1 MDTAPRTHPN
11 GSEGSEA
18 SGTEALLME
27 AAAMEHREPHAPEGT
42 TDHSRADLYMAL
54 QTDGQQLAV
63 QLVRLLHRMS
73 ERSGMN
79 PTDFQCYTLLRVS
92 GSMTPG
98 EIADSLCLSTGSV
111 TGVIDRMEAHGLVE
125 RTPHPLDRR
134 KVAVRL
140 VEGAEQRAKETAPN
154 MREAMTA
161 LHEDYSVDEL
171 TVIVDWVNRVNTTL
185 EGLVARRAPRR
196 TG

>member
-1 MDTAPRTHPN
+1 MDTAPRTHRP
-11 GSEGSEA
+11 GPEGSEA
-18 SGTEALLME
+18 FGAEALV
-27 AAAMEHREPHAPEGT
+27 ADTSDSGPQEPERTRAR
-42 TDHSRADLYMAL
+42 SRAELYTIL
-54 QTDGQQLAV
+54 ETDGQQLAV
-63 QLVRLLHRMS
+63 RLVRLLHRMS

-79 PTDFQCYTLLRVS
+79 PTDFQCYTLLRVA

-140 VEGAEQRAKETAPN
+140 MAGAEKLATSTAVGVGD
-154 MREAMTA
+154 AMSA
-161 LHEDYSVDEL
+161 MHQDYSLEEL
-171 TVIVDWVNRVNTTL
+171 ETILNWMNRVNETL
-185 EGLVARRAPRR
+185 EGLITQRSPRR
-196 TG
+196 SG

>member
-1 MDTAPRTHPN
+1 MDTAPRTRPT
-11 GSEGSEA
+11 GSEGSKA
-18 SGTEALLME
+18 SGTEALVRE
-27 AAAMEHREPHAPEGT
+27 AAATERRGSPAPEGT
-42 TDHSRADLYMAL
+42 TEHSRADLYTAL

-125 RTPHPLDRR
+125 RAPHPLDRR

-140 VEGAEQRAKETAPN
+140 VEGAEQRAKETAPHL
-154 MREAMTA
+154 REAMIA

-171 TVIVDWVNRVNTTL
+171 TVIADWMDRVNSTL
-185 EGLVARRAPRR
+185 EGLIVRRTARRS
-196 TG
+196 G

>member
-1 MDTAPRTHPN
+1 MNTAPRIRLDGP
-11 GSEGSEA
+11 EGPKAAEVEA
-18 SGTEALLME
+18 SMTETATMDK
-27 AAAMEHREPHAPEGT
+27 HAPRSET
-42 TDHSRADLYMAL
+42 AASRADLYSAL
-54 QTDGQQLAV
+54 QSDGQQLAV

-73 ERSGMN
+73 QRSGMN
-79 PTDFQCYTLLRVS
+79 PTDFQCYTLLRVA

-140 VEGAEQRAKETAPN
+140 MAGAEKLATSTAVGIGD
-154 MREAMTA
+154 AMSA
-161 LHEDYSVDEL
+161 MHEDYSLEEL
-171 TVIVDWVNRVNTTL
+171 ETILNWMNRVNETL
-185 EGLVARRAPRR
+185 EGLITQRSPRR
-196 TG
+196 SG

>member
-1 MDTAPRTHPN
+1 MNTAPRIRFTGP
-11 GSEGSEA
+11 EGSEA
-18 SGTEALLME
+18 AEVEAPMTETAD
-27 AAAMEHREPHAPEGT
+27 P
-42 TDHSRADLYMAL
+42 RADLYSSL

-79 PTDFQCYTLLRVS
+79 PTDFQCYTLLRVA

-140 VEGAEQRAKETAPN
+140 VAGAEQLAKSAAAGIGD
-154 MREAMTA
+154 AMIA
-161 LHEDYSVDEL
+161 IHENYPVDEL
-171 TVIVDWVNRVNTTL
+171 KVIVDWMNRVNDTL
-185 EGLVARRAPRR
+185 EDLIAQRSPRR
-196 TG
+196 SG